1 MGDVEPLNP
10 GEPPDDPEA
19 WTDEQWITW
28 LQATDDPDA
37 VADTARARAR
47 RWQQRRPASMLGAAM
62 LGLHEVI
69 YGRKDDEIVIVA
81 DAGGDPPGDDVPE
94 VHLDPEHPERSRV
107 VVRSH
112 HGHGPGAEGV
122 AGEGAPSGH
131 ADVGGG
137 VPTAAEPE
145 PPRPADPRS
154 GTG

>member
-1 MGDVEPLNP
+1 MGDVEPLHP
-10 GEPPDDPEA
+10 GEPPDDPED

-28 LQATDDPDA
+28 LQATDGPDTA
-37 VADTARARAR
+37 ADAARARA

-69 YGRKDDEIVIVA
+69 YGRKDDEIVIVV

-107 VVRSH
+107 VVRS
-112 HGHGPGAEGV
+112 PGARRSGVTGAAGRADRAPESDAPRDESAPAEGR
-122 AGEGAPSGH
+122 
-131 ADVGGG
+131 
-137 VPTAAEPE
+137 PE
-145 PPRPADPRS
+145 RPGDPRS